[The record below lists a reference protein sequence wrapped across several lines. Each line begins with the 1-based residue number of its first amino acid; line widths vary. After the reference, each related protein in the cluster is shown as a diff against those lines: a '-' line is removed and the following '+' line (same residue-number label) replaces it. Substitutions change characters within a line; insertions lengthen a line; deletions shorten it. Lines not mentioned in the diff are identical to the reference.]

1 MTINEY
7 QKKYSD
13 IKEAFL
19 EGKAAD
25 ISSKHAAV
33 IRNWQESVAAGAIAH
48 TQALDIS
55 TRDNSVFERLDD
67 LYKCH
72 IAYFDQYYEA
82 RNKALSTLGC
92 AIFYLD
98 DHFSVFAKG
107 GNSEFIAVLKAR
119 GIRIGTNLSP
129 KNIGIFAGNISPLT
143 PNANVV
149 TMGAAHFSDVLKD
162 VVCIARY
169 GESPEFAS
177 FKSNNVI
184 FIPIALYSR
193 SLRASISFLLESE
206 DYSYKRSPMY
216 PQIRQKF
223 ELLEKSAQYD
233 SDILLLVDQ
242 GGQIVFFNGK
252 FEKEFGKLAKSSIG
266 EKLVDVLPGAVDIIR
281 ALNSGINL
289 SSKELLLPDARGV
302 NHFYY
307 MDLAVMKDS
316 GRVIGARVTMQPAKK
331 RNELTSK
338 YVGNISRFTF
348 DDIIGN
354 SPVIARAKQYG
365 QQAAQNDGNVLITGQ
380 SGTGKELFAHSIHSA
395 SARAGAPFIPINCGA
410 IPRELIGTE
419 LFGYEGGSFTGA
431 NKTGSPGKIE
441 IADGG
446 TLFLDEIG
454 EMPLDMQV
462 FLLRFL
468 EDGTVTRIGGKSC
481 QSVDVRVISAT
492 NRDLLECVR
501 AGTFRLDLYY
511 RLNVMHIE
519 LPPLCEHTDDILPLT
534 KHFINV
540 LAPKYGKCI
549 TDIAPA
555 TLSTLRKY
563 SWPGNTRQLRNVI
576 ERCIINTDDGHP
588 LELDADT
595 ADKMRRDTGN
605 TIAAM
610 QLPRGAE
617 LPNYEQYTEQM
628 LRRLMIEFNG
638 NKSKVA
644 QALGIS
650 RGTLYKRLEDIGY
663 YKK

>member
-1 MTINEY
+1 MTIDEY
-7 QKKYSD
+7 QKKYSEA
-13 IKEAFL
+13 KEAFL
-19 EGKAAD
+19 KGN
-25 ISSKHAAV
+25 SSELPAKFAAAV
-33 IRNWQESVAAGAIAH
+33 RNWQESLDAGAAPH
-48 TQALDIS
+48 AAALDAS
-55 TRDNSVFERLDD
+55 SRDSSVFERLDD

-82 RNKALSTLGC
+82 RNKTLSALGC

-107 GNSEFIAVLKAR
+107 GNPEFIAMLKSR
-119 GIRIGTNLSP
+119 GIRIGANLSP
-129 KNIGIFAGNISPLT
+129 HNIGIFAGNISPRT
-143 PNANVV
+143 PGANIV
-149 TMGAAHFSDVLKD
+149 TMGEAHFSDVLRD
-162 VVCIARY
+162 IVCIARY
-169 GESPEFAS
+169 GESPDFAS

-184 FIPIALYSR
+184 FIPLELYSK
-193 SLRASISFLLESE
+193 SLRAAATFMLESE

-223 ELLEKSAQYD
+223 ALLEKSAQYD

-242 GGQIVFFNGK
+242 GGQIVFFNAK

-266 EKLVDVLPGAVDIIR
+266 EKLIDVLPGAVDIIR
-281 ALNSGINL
+281 ALNSGVNL
-289 SSKELLLPDARGV
+289 SSRELLLPDARGV

-307 MDLAVMKDS
+307 MDLTVMKD
-316 GRVIGARVTMQPAKK
+316 GGNVIGARITMQPAKK

-348 DDIIGN
+348 DDIIG
-354 SPVIARAKQYG
+354 SSSAIVRAKQYG
-365 QQAAQNDGNVLITGQ
+365 LRAAQNDGNVLITGQ

-395 SARAGAPFIPINCGA
+395 SDRANAPFIPINCGA

-431 NKTGSPGKIE
+431 NKSGSPGKIE

-468 EDGTVTRIGGKSC
+468 EDSTVTRIGGKSC
-481 QSVDVRVISAT
+481 QSVDVRIISAT
-492 NRDLLECVR
+492 NRDLIECVR

-519 LPPLCEHTDDILPLT
+519 LPPLCEHPDDILPLT
-534 KHFINV
+534 RHFINA
-540 LAPKYGKCI
+540 LSPKYGKTI
-549 TDIAPA
+549 PDIAPGTINA
-555 TLSTLRKY
+555 LRRYK
-563 SWPGNTRQLRNVI
+563 WPGNTRQLRNVI
-576 ERCIINTDDGHP
+576 ERCIIETDDGCL
-588 LELDADT
+588 LELDADS
-595 ADKMRRDTGN
+595 
-605 TIAAM
+605 
-610 QLPRGAE
+610 AE
-617 LPNYEQYTEQM
+617 KIKHGPAVSMSAIQQVPGEPLPNYEEYTEQM
-628 LRRLMIEFNG
+628 LRRLMIEYNG

-650 RGTLYKRLEDIGY
+650 RGTLYKRLDEINY
-663 YKK
+663 YGK